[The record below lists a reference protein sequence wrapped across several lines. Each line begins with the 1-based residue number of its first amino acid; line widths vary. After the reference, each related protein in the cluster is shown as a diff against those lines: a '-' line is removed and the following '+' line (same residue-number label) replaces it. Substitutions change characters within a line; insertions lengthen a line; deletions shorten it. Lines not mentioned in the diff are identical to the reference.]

1 MSEIKQC
8 SQQACQIGQLLREGL
23 ELVNVSL
30 NLEMYER
37 WGGGSD
43 PVMNAALNDNSHYE
57 KCRQNEVAAKAALK
71 SALPDIRVEVATAY
85 IFMLRHFLDKCE
97 KAEYDTKTAQF
108 VANKEI
114 ELWAQ
119 YQNSEIDFVDQNGY
133 YINYEQP
140 LFEAFFGKIIRDEA
154 PRKYW

>member
-1 MSEIKQC
+1 MSEIIQC
-8 SQQACQIGQLLREGL
+8 SPQACQIGQLLRQRL
-23 ELVNVSL
+23 ELINVSL

-43 PVMNAALNDNSHYE
+43 AKMNAALKDNSHDE
-57 KCRQNEVAAKAALK
+57 KCRQNEAATKAAMK
-71 SALPDIRVEVATAY
+71 SAQPDVRVEVATAY

-108 VANKEI
+108 VANKEL

-119 YQNSEIDFVDQNGY
+119 YQGSEIDFVDQNGY
-133 YINYEQP
+133 YIHYEQP
-140 LFEAFFGKIIRDEA
+140 LFEAFFGKTDKI
-154 PRKYW
+154 

>member
-8 SQQACQIGQLLREGL
+8 SPQACQIAQLLREGL
-23 ELVNVSL
+23 RLGNISL

-37 WGGGSD
+37 WGGGNNAE
-43 PVMNAALNDNSHYE
+43 MNEALKDNSHYE
-57 KCRQNEVAAKAALK
+57 KSRQNALDIK
-71 SALPDIRVEVATAY
+71 SAMQTAAADIRAEVATAY

-119 YQNSEIDFVDQNGY
+119 YQRSEIDFVDQNGY

-140 LFEAFFGKIIRDEA
+140 LFEAFFGK
-154 PRKYW
+154 K